1 MLWENL
7 TAPQFKQAVED
18 TGLCILPVGVLEKHG
33 NHLPLGTDMFTVR
46 EICIAA
52 AEKEQAVVFPYYF
65 MTQISEARHFHGTIA
80 VSHHMMM
87 DNLLAMCDEISRNG
101 FKKILIANGHGGNNS
116 FLPFFTQEMP
126 KLGRD
131 YCVYVCRGG
140 NYTDEQ
146 TAQIKKAADAT
157 DLGSHAGVT
166 ETAMMMHLV
175 PELVHPDQQDPT
187 KSYPLGKLDSLKAY
201 NITTGFDWYADYP
214 DHFAGDYTGATPE
227 LGKMIFGMAVEN
239 MVGTIK
245 AIKSDDMSPQ
255 LVREYAGYGNDPH
268 TTPKFYE

>member
-7 TAPQFKQAVED
+7 TAPKFKQAMED

-33 NHLPLGTDMFTVR
+33 NHLPLGTDMFAVR

-52 AEKEQAVVFPYYF
+52 AEKEPAVVFPYYF

-80 VSHHMMM
+80 VSHRMMM

-116 FLPFFTQEMP
+116 FLPFFLQEMP

-131 YCVYVCRGG
+131 YCVYVCPGW
-140 NYTDEQ
+140 NYTEEEMNQ
-146 TAQIKKAADAT
+146 LKKDINIADM
-157 DLGSHAGVT
+157 GSHAGVS

-175 PELVHPDQQDPT
+175 PELVKLNQQDPT
-187 KSYPLGKLDSLKAY
+187 KSYPLGRLDSVKMRKLK
-201 NITTGFDWYADYP
+201 TGFDWYADYP

-227 LGKMIFGMAVEN
+227 LGKMIFDMAVEN
-239 MVGTIK
+239 MIDSIK
-245 AIKSDDMSPQ
+245 NIKSDDALSQ
-255 LVREYAGYGNDPH
+255 LVKEYAGYGNNPC